1 IQNQYPIALKY
12 FAIIMSPMKA
22 LFSKLK
28 QEHPDCYTVFIGPC
42 ISKKDEAGRYE
53 NIVDC
58 VLTFEELTEWFSD
71 EGVTFEDIPDTHE
84 KGRARLFPTAGGIL
98 RTMDLE
104 DDFSYVSVD
113 GVGACITALNDIEL
127 GNLDNCFIEMSA
139 CRGSCIGGPAMDKDK
154 LRHVSEYVRV
164 NRTASH
170 KDFSV
175 NRPLAEAISK
185 DFPYE
190 GVHKQMPGSLA
201 IKEILAK
208 MGKTSPEQELNCG
221 SCGYNTCREKAIA
234 VLMGKADL
242 SMCLP
247 YLKEKA
253 ESFSDKI
260 INNTPNGIFVL
271 NEKLEIQQ
279 MNSAAGKIFNIKN
292 TCEAVGKPVV
302 DILDPTDYLLTMTG
316 IPNVYEKKRF
326 LTEYEKYVE
335 ETIIFDRDYHIIMS
349 IMKDVTDEEHIREKK
364 DIHSQRAI
372 EITDR
377 VVEKQMRI
385 VQEIA
390 SLLGETTAE
399 TKIALTKL
407 KETLTDE

>member
-1 IQNQYPIALKY
+1 
-12 FAIIMSPMKA
+12 
-22 LFSKLK
+22 
-28 QEHPDCYTVFIGPC
+28 
-42 ISKKDEAGRYE
+42 
-53 NIVDC
+53 
-58 VLTFEELTEWFSD
+58 
-71 EGVTFEDIPDTHE
+71 
-84 KGRARLFPTAGGIL
+84 
-98 RTMDLE
+98 
-104 DDFSYVSVD
+104 
-113 GVGACITALNDIEL
+113 
-127 GNLDNCFIEMSA
+127 
-139 CRGSCIGGPAMDKDK
+139 
-154 LRHVSEYVRV
+154 
-164 NRTASH
+164 ASH

-208 MGKTSPEQELNCG
+208 MGKTLPEQELNCG